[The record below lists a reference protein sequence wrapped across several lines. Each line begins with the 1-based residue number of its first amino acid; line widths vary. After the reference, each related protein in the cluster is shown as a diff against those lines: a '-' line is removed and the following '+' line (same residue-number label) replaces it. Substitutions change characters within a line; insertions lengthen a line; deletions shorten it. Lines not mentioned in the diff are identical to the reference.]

1 MKLSVII
8 PVYNEEKT
16 VKEIINKVKSVN
28 LDIEKEI
35 IIVDDSS
42 KDSTRDILKKI
53 KDDSIKVYYHE
64 KNKGKGAAVR
74 TGLNNS
80 SGEIIVIQDADLEYN
95 PKEYPLLLDPILNGK
110 EKVVYGSRFK
120 GRILGDLILSHYYGN
135 KLLTLV
141 TRILYL
147 HGVSDMETC
156 YKMFRREV
164 LDGINLKAKRFDFEP
179 EITAKIIKKGYNIYE
194 VPITYHMRSFK
205 EGKKIHWTDG
215 IKALYYLVKYRFV
228 N

>member
-64 KNKGKGAAVR
+64 KIK
-74 TGLNNS
+74 
-80 SGEIIVIQDADLEYN
+80 Q
-95 PKEYPLLLDPILNGK
+95 KE
-110 EKVVYGSRFK
+110 
-120 GRILGDLILSHYYGN
+120 
-135 KLLTLV
+135 
-141 TRILYL
+141 
-147 HGVSDMETC
+147 
-156 YKMFRREV
+156 
-164 LDGINLKAKRFDFEP
+164 
-179 EITAKIIKKGYNIYE
+179 
-194 VPITYHMRSFK
+194 
-205 EGKKIHWTDG
+205 
-215 IKALYYLVKYRFV
+215 
-228 N
+228 